1 MDPLRREITNNQ
13 LLPLLQAIEAIRVED
28 PEMTSTVISVFL
40 YVASHEGCHK
50 QAIEE
55 DLGIS
60 TSNSSRAADWLLNKK
75 TLRKSG
81 NVGLITKEKDP
92 ANNRRITFQLTDKGK
107 VLARKL
113 MDTIYLKE
121 SEL

>member
-81 NVGLITKEKDP
+81 EVGLITKEKDP
-92 ANNRRITFQLTDKGK
+92 SNNRRITFTLTEKGIA
-107 VLARKL
+107 LANKL
-113 MDTIYLKE
+113 IDTINN
-121 SEL
+121 

>member
-81 NVGLITKEKDP
+81 DVGLIIKEKDP
-92 ANNRRITFQLTDKGK
+92 SNNRRITFQLTDKGK
-107 VLARKL
+107 ALSQKMQL
-113 MDTIYLKE
+113 LIFD
-121 SEL
+121 

>member
-1 MDPLRREITNNQ
+1 MNPLRRAVTNNQ
-13 LLPLLQAIEAIRVED
+13 LLPLLQVIEAIRVED

-60 TSNSSRAADWLLNKK
+60 TSNSSRAADWLLDKK

-81 NVGLITKEKDP
+81 NVGLIVKEKDP
-92 ANNRRITFQLTDKGK
+92 SNNRRITYELSGKGK
-107 VLARKL
+107 ALVSKL
-113 MDTIYLKE
+113 VDIIYL
-121 SEL
+121 

>member
-92 ANNRRITFQLTDKGK
+92 SNNRRITFKLTDKGK
-107 VLARKL
+107 GLARKL
-113 MDTIYLKE
+113 MDTIYSQASDL
-121 SEL
+121 

>member
-92 ANNRRITFQLTDKGK
+92 SNNRRITFKLTDKGK
-107 VLARKL
+107 ALSQAMKSL
-113 MDTIYLKE
+113 IYY
-121 SEL
+121 